1 MNFEK
6 ETLSSKVGESENSEF
21 ETSPF
26 QKLMYGL
33 REKGVRVSTSEWLD
47 LQKLMDAGEV
57 HDVDELYEIA
67 RMVLVKDATD
77 YPVYDRVFGK
87 LFLGLEIIDE
97 VEEEIEDDEQPLDEE
112 EPEQKEKEDI
122 TEVA

>member
-57 HDVDELYEIA
+57 
-67 RMVLVKDATD
+67 
-77 YPVYDRVFGK
+77 DRKSV
-87 LFLGLEIIDE
+87 
-97 VEEEIEDDEQPLDEE
+97 V
-112 EPEQKEKEDI
+112 
-122 TEVA
+122 